1 MSTEATEKKPID
13 FARGLEGVHVATT
26 AISWID
32 GQNGVLLYRGIPIE
46 EIAKHSNFEETSYLI
61 LYGKLP
67 TKQQLEEFD
76 AALKKNREI
85 PDDLLDVIRKFPKD
99 THSMHVIRTAIS
111 FLGGFDPDAEDN
123 TPEANYEKSIKIIA
137 KFPTVVAAA
146 SIIRRGLEVIP
157 PDSSLSMAANFLYM
171 MSGEKPTAE
180 EEKIMDTIM
189 ILHIEHGMNAST
201 FSSIVTISTL
211 ADIYSAITSAIGT
224 LKGPLHGGANERAL
238 RMIKEIGTRDNVRQY
253 VENALANKQKIM
265 GFGHRVYK
273 AYDPRA
279 KILRG
284 YAESLSKSR
293 GDMSGI
299 EIAEEIEKIMI
310 EKVGG
315 KGIFPNVDFYS
326 GLVYSHLNIPMED
339 FTPIF
344 AMARSVGWC
353 AHVMEYLEQ
362 NRIFRPRAVYVGSK
376 DAHYVP
382 IDERK

>member
-1 MSTEATEKKPID
+1 MSTETTAKKPID

-46 EIAKHSNFEETSYLI
+46 EIAEHSSFEETSYLI

-111 FLGGFDPDAEDN
+111 FLGGFDPNAEDN
-123 TPEANYEKSIKIIA
+123 SPEANYEKSIKIIA

-146 SIIRRGLEVIP
+146 SRIRRGLEVVS
-157 PDSSLSMAANFLYM
+157 PDPNLSMAANFLYM
-171 MSGEKPTAE
+171 MSGEKPTPE

-211 ADIYSAITSAIGT
+211 SDIYSAITSAIAT

-238 RMIKEIGTRDNVRQY
+238 RMIKEIGTKDNARQY

-284 YAESLSKSR
+284 YAESLSKAR

-299 EIAEEIEKIMI
+299 EIAEEIEKTMI

-376 DAHYVP
+376 DAHYIP
-382 IDERK
+382 IEERT